1 MSLWHNIL
9 GPNVT
14 FSQFQKVLKLKMLV
28 TQSCPTLCNPMDHSP
43 PGSSVLGISQARILA
58 WIAISFSR
66 EFVHFPTQG
75 SNPGLLHCRR
85 DSLQS
90 EPSKITGRFYLFYD
104 SIKMITANI
113 PIIQTWP
120 QHPEKRGRDQFMWR
134 TGCRLTKET
143 LIPPNK
149 TPASLSVGENLTSA
163 MAFAFEAVPLLFA
176 EAKKKLNM

>member
-1 MSLWHNIL
+1 MTQYLGFPCYFFPVSKSVEVENVSHSVVPDSLQPH
-9 GPNVT
+9 GPQPT
-14 FSQFQKVLKLKMLV
+14 RLL
-28 TQSCPTLCNPMDHSP
+28 CPWDFPGKNTGVDCHS
-43 PGSSVLGISQARILA
+43 LLQRIFL
-58 WIAISFSR
+58 
-66 EFVHFPTQG
+66 TQG
-75 SNPGLLHCRR
+75 LNPGLLHCRR

-90 EPSKITGRFYLFYD
+90 EPSKNTGRFYLFYD

-120 QHPEKRGRDQFMWR
+120 QHPEKRGRDQFTRR

-149 TPASLSVGENLTSA
+149 TPASPSVGENLASA